1 MPPVDGSAE
10 LFSLLTRHTG
20 FALTGERGQ
29 RAHEAIRHAMNRTG
43 ISDGAAYLALVQ
55 GDPHALD
62 GLVAEI
68 LVGET
73 YFLREPDQWTLLRE
87 IILGDLTSRCG
98 PDHVLRCWSAGCA
111 SGEEAYSLAIMLE
124 EAGLSDRANIVGTD
138 ISRAALTRAR
148 EASYTSWSLRN
159 ASAAFA
165 NRWFERRGQR
175 YLLDA
180 RVRNRVRFAYLNLA
194 TAPYPAAASGIGEQ
208 DLILCRNVLL
218 YFDRETTARV
228 VEKLY
233 ASLLPGG
240 WLVCGSSDPFP
251 TAYAP
256 FEAVVRPEGVLY
268 RRPLVPVVPVMIEVP
283 VVPEPREA
291 ALPITPAPAPVAA
304 GHEPMAGAL
313 ARSDG
318 TRSAH
323 DAGPP
328 AGRTLVAQIRA
339 AAATEGSAGAERTA
353 AAATA
358 RYPLDPELHYLRGM
372 LLVELGRFE
381 EALAALRRVL
391 YLDRSLAV
399 AHFTLGVLQERMGDS
414 SRARGSYRNA
424 ARLSSARPADEPAP
438 LSDGEDHQTIAAA
451 ARRCVERLAAARD
464 RAPT

>member
-1 MPPVDGSAE
+1 MASPVDGSAE
-10 LFSLLTRHTG
+10 LFSLLARHTG

-43 ISDGAAYLALVQ
+43 ISDGAAYLALIQ

-73 YFLREPDQWTLLRE
+73 YFLREPAQWTLMRE

-111 SGEEAYSLAIMLE
+111 SGDEAYSLAIVLE

-165 NRWFERRGQR
+165 DRWFERRGQR

-180 RVRNRVRFAYLNLA
+180 RVRSRVRFEYLNLA
-194 TAPYPAAASGIGEQ
+194 TAPYPAAASGIGAQ

-233 ASLLPGG
+233 ASLAPGG
-240 WLVCGSSDPFP
+240 WLVCGSSDPSP
-251 TAYAP
+251 TAFAP

-268 RRPLVPVVPVMIEVP
+268 RRPLVALVPLVSEHG
-283 VVPEPREA
+283 EA
-291 ALPITPAPAPVAA
+291 APPITPAPAPVAS
-304 GHEPMAGAL
+304 GSEPVAGAL
-313 ARSDG
+313 ATGSDG

-339 AAATEGSAGAERTA
+339 DAATEGSARAERTA

-372 LLVELGRFE
+372 LLLELGRLE

-391 YLDRSLAV
+391 YLDRTLAV
-399 AHFTLGVLQERMGDS
+399 AHFTLGVLQERMGHA
-414 SRARGSYRNA
+414 SRASGSYRNA
-424 ARLSSARPADEPAP
+424 ARLASARPADERAP

-451 ARRCVERLAAARD
+451 ARRCVERLAAASD
-464 RAPT
+464 RAST